1 MLPSSVRYVK
11 NGKGGKWWSAAKRE
25 NQIHAGWRSV
35 PEALL
40 KHPDYDQI
48 LPLCANRQDCNAL
61 QTLLDNPSQHLW
73 ITFQDDCLWW
83 CLVDDGVTVY
93 EGESED
99 RGHFSLQCKEGNGW
113 SNRSQLNKTLAISDL
128 PGPVTSVAGFRA
140 TVCRP
145 GSGRPEVTEQ
155 ILRVIRG
162 ETNPLVLTGRDARHA
177 YEQAVA
183 AMLTKI
189 GWQDFELLVSLLLER
204 TGWIRSSELGKTRKS
219 IDLDV
224 ENWASEERAFVQ
236 VKATAAQDEL
246 DDYIEQFENAP
257 HYSRMIFAVHTPQG
271 DLNTGGR
278 KTVHLWTG
286 KKLSELVV
294 RLGLGGW
301 IESKIA

>member
-11 NGKGGKWWSAAKRE
+11 NGKGGKWWATAKRD
-25 NQIHAGWRSV
+25 NQIQAGWRSV
-35 PEALL
+35 PGALL
-40 KHPDYDQI
+40 KNPDYAQI
-48 LPLCANRQDCNAL
+48 LPLCANQQDCNAL
-61 QTLLDNPSQHLW
+61 QTLLDHPSRHLW

-83 CLVDDGVTVY
+83 CLVVDGVTVY
-93 EGESED
+93 DDESED
-99 RGHFSLQCKEGNGW
+99 HGHFSLQCKQGCGW
-113 SNRSQLNKTLAISDL
+113 SNRSLLNKTLAISDL

-145 GSGRPEVTEQ
+145 GSGRSEVTEQ
-155 ILRVIRG
+155 ILRIIRG
-162 ETNPLVLTGRDARHA
+162 ETNPLVLTAREARHA
-177 YEQAVA
+177 YERAVA
-183 AMLTKI
+183 AMLMKI

-224 ENWASEERAFVQ
+224 DNWASEERAFVQ

-246 DDYIEQFENAP
+246 NDYIEQFENAP

-271 DLNTGGR
+271 ELDTGGR
-278 KTVHLWTG
+278 EKVHIWTG

-301 IESKIA
+301 IESKSA

>member
-1 MLPSSVRYVK
+1 MLPNSVRYVK
-11 NGKGGKWWSAAKRE
+11 NGKGGKWWATAKRDS
-25 NQIHAGWRSV
+25 QIHAGWRSV
-35 PEALL
+35 PEGLL
-40 KHPDYDQI
+40 KNPDYTQI

-61 QTLLDNPSQHLW
+61 QTLLDHPSQHLW

-83 CLVDDGVTVY
+83 CLVEEGVTVY
-93 EGESED
+93 DGKAED
-99 RGHFSLQCKEGNGW
+99 CGHFWLQCKQGHGW
-113 SNRSQLNKTLAISDL
+113 FNRSLLNKTLAISDL

-162 ETNPLVLTGRDARHA
+162 ETNPLVLNGREARHT
-177 YEQAVA
+177 YKRAVA
-183 AMLTKI
+183 AMLAKI
-189 GWQDFELLVSLLLER
+189 AWQDFELLVSLLLER
-204 TGWIRSSELGKTRKS
+204 TGWVRSSELGKTRKS

-224 ENWASEERAFVQ
+224 ENWTSGERAFVQ
-236 VKATAAQDEL
+236 VKAPAAQDEL

-271 DLNTGGR
+271 ELDVGDR
-278 KTVHLWTG
+278 EKVHVWTG